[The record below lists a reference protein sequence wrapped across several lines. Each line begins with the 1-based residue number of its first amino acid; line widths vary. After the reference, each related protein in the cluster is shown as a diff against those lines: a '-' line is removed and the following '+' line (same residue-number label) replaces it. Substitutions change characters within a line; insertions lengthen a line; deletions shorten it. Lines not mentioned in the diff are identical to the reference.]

1 MSAPTPQTGFP
12 PDPTIDL
19 QGSPNRLGPALPIP
33 HLGIKPDRER
43 PVWFIAGIMLAQF
56 GLFVALLAP
65 ATVSIQL
72 KVQTL
77 TAIPAEQASMTAMVV
92 TPGALAAVLFNA
104 IGGRLS
110 DRTTSRFGRRRPWIL
125 LGIVGLMLS
134 LLLIALAG
142 GPVLMAVGWFISQA
156 FANVAFAAF
165 LASVAD
171 QLPSSQYGKTSG
183 LIGIAQNAGVMV
195 ATWLAAFFVD
205 DMLLLFM
212 IPALLG
218 VILMTVYALM
228 LPEPV
233 LVANRYPFNL
243 RELVATFWTNPLKH
257 PDFGLAWWGR
267 FLIILASYL
276 FITFRLLYM
285 TNHLGLDPTTAAAAV
300 AIGVTVYTVVSMVA
314 SVAAGWLSDKLGRR
328 KVLVAVAILIFGI
341 GTYGLLHADTVTA
354 FYVCEAIMGLAYG
367 TYVAVD
373 LALVLDVLP
382 DRENA
387 GKDLGVFNMANAL
400 PQSLAPG
407 LGGVLLANLGG
418 GTDFT
423 ALLVAAAIAA
433 VLGAVIT
440 MFIRGVR

>member
-1 MSAPTPQTGFP
+1 MTSQTPETGFP

-19 QGSPNRLGPALPIP
+19 QGSPNLVGPKLPIP
-33 HLGIKPDRER
+33 HMGIKPDRER
-43 PVWFIAGIMLAQF
+43 PIWFIAGIVLAQF

-77 TAIPAEQASMTAMVV
+77 TSVPAEQASMTAMVI

-110 DRTTSRFGRRRPWIL
+110 DRTTSRLGRRRPWIIV
-125 LGIVGLMLS
+125 GIVGLALS
-134 LLLIALAG
+134 LLLISVAG
-142 GPVLMAVGWFISQA
+142 GPLQMAIGWFIAQA
-156 FANVAFAAF
+156 FANIAFAAF

-171 QLPSSQYGKTSG
+171 QLPSTQYGKTSG

-205 DMLLLFM
+205 EMVLLFM
-212 IPALLG
+212 IPALVG
-218 VILMTVYALM
+218 VVLMVAYALM
-228 LPEPV
+228 IPEPV
-233 LVANRYPFNL
+233 LRENRYPFNL
-243 RELVATFWTNPLKH
+243 RELVSTFWTNPLKH

-285 TNHLGLDPTTAAAAV
+285 TNHLGLSSDAAAGAV
-300 AIGVTVYTVVSMVA
+300 AIGVTIYTVTSMVA
-314 SVAAGWLSDKLGRR
+314 SVVAGWLSDLLGRR
-328 KVLVAVAILIFGI
+328 KVLVAVSILLFGI
-341 GTYGLLHADTVTA
+341 GTYALLHADTVTA

-367 TYVAVD
+367 MYVAVD

-382 DRENA
+382 DRDNA

-407 LGGVLLANLGG
+407 LGGFLLANLGG

-423 ALLVAAAIAA
+423 ALLVAAAISA